1 MEAAIKI
8 YHTEEQALPELNTL
22 EATTLY
28 DLVEAISEE
37 VEPED
42 DWLVT
47 EIVLD
52 LFLKKQNIFF
62 NPTEISFS

>member
-22 EATTLY
+22 EATTLH

-37 VEPED
+37 VEPKE

-47 EIVLD
+47 EIVMD
-52 LFLKKQNIFF
+52 LFLKKQIRFLNSK
-62 NPTEISFS
+62 EITFS